1 MPTITYANELDLS
14 VDDFIA
20 VLNSSGL
27 ATRRPVNN
35 RPRLAKMLEKADL
48 TVVARDD
55 TGKIVGVARS
65 ITDWSYCL
73 YCSDLAVDKDYQGLG
88 IGKKLLDETVRLSP
102 DLRVHLLVAAPDAVS
117 FYEHAGYES
126 IPDAFFIALG
136 DPD

>member
-48 TVVARDD
+48 TVVARDE

-88 IGKKLLDETVRLSP
+88 IGKKTIGRNRPPLPRSARPPAGRCAGCGELL
-102 DLRVHLLVAAPDAVS
+102 
-117 FYEHAGYES
+117 
-126 IPDAFFIALG
+126 
-136 DPD
+136 